1 MKHHSG
7 EFGGGDLQG
16 EDSERRFGLI
26 VLFLVEEDLKS
37 MVVCG
42 GEEVAWPAAAVCVLA
57 AVVVGPA
64 LLVLGLVAVAAA
76 AAVAIAALYY

>member
-26 VLFLVEEDLKS
+26 VLFLVEEDSKS
-37 MVVCG
+37 MVVCD
-42 GEEVAWPAAAVCVLA
+42 GEEVA
-57 AVVVGPA
+57 
-64 LLVLGLVAVAAA
+64 
-76 AAVAIAALYY
+76 